1 MISVQ
6 SPTGMG
12 RQSRPGAPCRQQQ
25 FAPTSTAREHQAKE
39 RTLSENA
46 VRKEE
51 NVEAV
56 NKKSE
61 WERLKDPQSSIQLLV
76 WVADSA
82 SVFLSCLQ

>member
-1 MISVQ
+1 MQ
-6 SPTGMG
+6 
-12 RQSRPGAPCRQQQ
+12 
-25 FAPTSTAREHQAKE
+25 
-39 RTLSENA
+39 
-46 VRKEE
+46 KEE